1 MRKGAPRVV
10 DVPAPSPAPGYV
22 LVATAASAISPGTE
36 RSVVQATSGTLA
48 ARAIRNPRL
57 VLQTLEHARKHGLR
71 DTAGAVRGAV
81 AQDLAL
87 GYSCAGLVVDT
98 GGVPGFHVG
107 QRVAC
112 AGAGLANHAE
122 LVSVPANLVAAV
134 PEQVTIR
141 DASFATVGA
150 IALQAVRRADAALG
164 ERVVVVGL
172 GLLGQLA
179 VQLLRAAGCHVAGVE
194 PLAERRAL
202 AERLGAELVAPPDGA
217 VEAVTAWA
225 DGIGADA
232 VLVAASSASDAL
244 LNDAVAMLRRK
255 GRLVPVGDVPL
266 AVERTPLYEREAD
279 IRISTSYGP
288 GRYDPTYEHGGL
300 DYPLP
305 YVRWTANRN
314 MDEFLRLLAR
324 GSVDVAPLVDLELP
338 VERAPEAYGALAGNS
353 PPLGAVLVYDAE
365 RSVQTPAAPPR
376 PQAVPARASGDTIVV
391 AVVGA
396 GSFTRGTHVPNLL
409 RSRAVRVKTVVS
421 RRGTSA
427 TALAGTLDGAT
438 SGTDPTSAIADPDV
452 DLVLITTRHDT
463 HAELAAEALRAG
475 KAVFLEKPL
484 GLTREEIDRVWAEGG
499 AAAPLVIGFNRR
511 LAPLARKLETEV
523 RSAVG
528 PTQLLYRVNAPVA
541 HEHWLNDPI
550 EGGGR
555 ILGEACH
562 MFDFANWLCGRPE
575 RVHASALPPA
585 SGLRTVES
593 ASITTQYA
601 DGSVATVVYSGV
613 GSAELPKERIEV
625 LRGGRAWVLDDFRIL
640 TSLGADRARG
650 EETSTRPDK
659 GHAALLTR
667 ALDATRGATAFD
679 PGLEA
684 AYTAQS
690 VALAALESIASGT
703 AVEVLPPPGG
713 STVDS

>member
-1 MRKGAPRVV
+1 MRKGAPQVV

-36 RSVVQATSGTLA
+36 RSVVQATSGSLA
-48 ARAIRNPRL
+48 ARAIRNPKL

-71 DTAGAVRGAV
+71 DTAEAVRGAV

-122 LVSVPANLVAAV
+122 LVSVPGNLVAAV
-134 PEQVTIR
+134 PEEVSLR

-150 IALQAVRRADAALG
+150 IALQAVRRAEPALG

-172 GLLGQLA
+172 GLLGLLA
-179 VQLLRAAGCHVAGVE
+179 VQILRAAGCHVAGVE
-194 PLAERRAL
+194 PLEGRRRL
-202 AERLGAELVAPPDGA
+202 AERLGADLVMPPDGA
-217 VEAVTAWA
+217 VDGVTGWTQ
-225 DGIGADA
+225 GVGADA
-232 VLVAASSASDAL
+232 VLVAASSGSDAL
-244 LNDAVAMLRRK
+244 VNDAVAMLRRK

-266 AVERTPLYEREAD
+266 SVERTPLYEREAD

-324 GSVDVAPLVDLELP
+324 GSVDVAPLVDLEVP
-338 VERAPEAYGALAGNS
+338 VERASEAYDALAGER
-353 PPLGAVLVYDAE
+353 PPLGAMLVYDAE
-365 RSVQTPAAPPR
+365 RSARAPAAPPQPR
-376 PQAVPARASGDTIVV
+376 PTAAGAARDTAVV
-391 AVVGA
+391 ALIGA

-409 RSRAVRVKTVVS
+409 RSGGVRVKTVVS

-427 TALAGTLDGAT
+427 AALAGTLDGAT
-438 SGTDPTSAIADPDV
+438 ADTDPAAAIADPDI
-452 DLVLITTRHDT
+452 DLVMITTRHDT

-475 KAVFLEKPL
+475 KAVFVEKPL
-484 GLTREEIDRVWAEGG
+484 GLTREELDRVWVEGG
-499 AAAPLVIGFNRR
+499 AAARLVIGFNRR
-511 LAPLARKLETEV
+511 LAPLARKLEGEL
-523 RSAVG
+523 RGAAG
-528 PTQLLYRVNAPVA
+528 PVHLLYRVNAPVA
-541 HEHWLNDPI
+541 PEHWLNDPI

-575 RVHASALPPA
+575 RVHASALPPPP
-585 SGLRTVES
+585 GLQTVES
-593 ASITTQYA
+593 ASVTIQYA
-601 DGSVATVVYSGV
+601 DGSVATVLYSGV
-613 GSAELPKERIEV
+613 GSTELPKERVEA
-625 LRGGRAWVLDDFRIL
+625 LRGGRAWILDDFRSLI
-640 TSLGADRARG
+640 SLGIGGERT
-650 EETSTRPDK
+650 EETSARQDK
-659 GHAALLTR
+659 GHGALLAR
-667 ALDATRGATAFD
+667 ALDATRGAAAFE

-690 VALAALESIASGT
+690 VALAALESISSGT
-703 AVEVLPPPGG
+703 AVEVAPPAGVGTVG
-713 STVDS
+713 S